1 MRNSKASGQP
11 LARPQSYS
19 PSVPISL
26 YREVTA
32 ELQTTKASLEACQAQ
47 NQQLLHQNQQLRQEM
62 QRIAQLAMHTH
73 HSIANYSLDQH
84 LASSDSAPKGAEAP
98 EFQSGLPINPARPKS
113 VRSQRPIKPTLK
125 SAIAKQP
132 SLHPGTAVNAPLGAI
147 GNLPQIAPSSPNLQQ
162 WQMSEGTE
170 FMESRRS
177 ETRFELS
184 GWKLGLALTL
194 IVITAFGAG
203 FLIVRPLLNS
213 R

>member
-1 MRNSKASGQP
+1 MRNSKAAGQP

-73 HSIANYSLDQH
+73 HSIANYNLDQYPTG
-84 LASSDSAPKGAEAP
+84 ADSARKGTETPEFPPGLPMNSAKPKG
-98 EFQSGLPINPARPKS
+98 I
-113 VRSQRPIKPTLK
+113 RSQRPMKPTMK
-125 SAIAKQP
+125 PAIAQP
-132 SLHPGTAVNAPLGAI
+132 PGHPGSAAVNTPLAAI
-147 GNLPQIAPSSPNLQQ
+147 GNLPQLTPSSPNLQQ

-170 FMESRRS
+170 YSESHRS
-177 ETRFELS
+177 ATSFDLT